1 MLPGWVIIRKQ
12 SLIVGFALARL
23 ELSHKADIEEW
34 NPGCAPLKYFL
45 GRERQG
51 EFVLRLVVFVPC
63 QVSALVNEEMKI

>member
-34 NPGCAPLKYFL
+34 KPGCAPLKYFL
-45 GRERQG
+45 GREKQG
-51 EFVLRLVVFVPC
+51 GICAAVGCARSLPSFCPR
-63 QVSALVNEEMKI
+63 K